1 MDRRSFLRLSLSA
14 VIANAI
20 RSQQA
25 LAAGGTPTA
34 ASAKACIV
42 LWMNGGPSHL
52 DTWDPKPGTSTGGP
66 TRSIPTRTPGL
77 EITANLP
84 RLAERSNRYAVLR
97 GMTSREGNHDR
108 ARHLLHTGYSPNP
121 TVIHPSLGGWLS
133 EEKGDPQA
141 ELPNFV
147 SINGPSASAG
157 FLGVQYGPFVVRD
170 PTKPPRDVT
179 LPRNVDDDRFSR
191 REKALS
197 DLESSFLTET
207 GDPKV
212 KGRMEVYGKAIRMM
226 KSPKLTAF
234 DLKDEPASSLAAYGD
249 SKFGRGCLMA
259 RRLVQVGVPY
269 VEVTLDGWDTH
280 QDNFDRVG
288 ALCKDLDPA
297 MSALLD
303 DLAQRGLLDS
313 TLVVWMGEFGRTPKI
328 NGTDGRDHYP
338 GVWSAVV
345 AGGGVKGGT
354 VVGQTNATGEKIV
367 ARPIAVPELF
377 ATLVRQ
383 LGMNGDKTLVTPL
396 GRPLSIVDS
405 GKPVSEILT

>member
-1 MDRRSFLRLSLSA
+1 
-14 VIANAI
+14 
-20 RSQQA
+20 
-25 LAAGGTPTA
+25 
-34 ASAKACIV
+34 
-42 LWMNGGPSHL
+42 
-52 DTWDPKPGTSTGGP
+52 
-66 TRSIPTRTPGL
+66 
-77 EITANLP
+77 
-84 RLAERSNRYAVLR
+84 
-97 GMTSREGNHDR
+97 
-108 ARHLLHTGYSPNP
+108 
-121 TVIHPSLGGWLS
+121 
-133 EEKGDPQA
+133 
-141 ELPNFV
+141 
-147 SINGPSASAG
+147 
-157 FLGVQYGPFVVRD
+157 
-170 PTKPPRDVT
+170 
-179 LPRNVDDDRFSR
+179 
-191 REKALS
+191 
-197 DLESSFLTET
+197 
-207 GDPKV
+207 
-212 KGRMEVYGKAIRMM
+212 MEVYGKAIRMM

-405 GKPVSEILT
+405 GKPVSESSPEVVSHLAWRCSWVRPSSSPFPTSTST